1 MPVLLL
7 AVTDQCDASIVAI
20 PAVMD
25 SLARRAS
32 LVAMASVLAS
42 AGLVSGESA
51 EAIAPRAV
59 VSSQAGV
66 LEGANP
72 VTYQKSNPIQLFI
85 IQATII
91 IVFCRILHLPLSY
104 LNQPRVI
111 AEVIGGILLGP
122 SVMMRIPGF
131 QQSIFPTESMPVLSN
146 VANLGLIIFLFLVAL
161 ELDVRLF
168 TKNWKIAVSVG
179 FAGMALP
186 FALGVAI
193 AWGLYNQFRTDEGI
207 TDISFGVYAL
217 FVGTALAIT
226 AFPVLCRI
234 LTELNLL
241 GSSVGVTVLAAGIG
255 NDVTG
260 WILLAL
266 CVALV
271 NNANGLAALWAL
283 LCTVGWTLF
292 LCFAVRP
299 CFIWCLRKTGSLKNG
314 PTQGMV
320 ALTLLIALISAW
332 FTGKSHIMFCF

>member
-1 MPVLLL
+1 MGITGSLTKASGL
-7 AVTDQCDASIVAI
+7 AF
-20 PAVMD
+20 
-25 SLARRAS
+25 
-32 LVAMASVLAS
+32 
-42 AGLVSGESA
+42 AGLAAVAAAA
-51 EAIAPRAV
+51 EAEPLLPRATA
-59 VSSQAGV
+59 SPQAGI

-72 VTYQKSNPIQLFI
+72 VAYNKSNPITLFI
-85 IQATII
+85 VQATII

-122 SVMMRIPGF
+122 SVMMRIPNF

-161 ELDVRLF
+161 EVDVRLF
-168 TKNWKIAVSVG
+168 TRNWRIALSVG
-179 FAGMALP
+179 LAGMALP

-193 AWGLYNQFRTDEGI
+193 AWGLYHQFREDAGI
-207 TDISFGVYAL
+207 VQINFGVYAL

-271 NNANGLAALWAL
+271 NNSSGLAALWAL

-299 CFIWCLRKTGSLKNG
+299 CFMWCLRRTNSIQNG

-320 ALTLLIALISAW
+320 ALTLLIALVSSW
-332 FTGKSHIMFCF
+332 FTGM

>member
-1 MPVLLL
+1 MRK
-7 AVTDQCDASIVAI
+7 
-20 PAVMD
+20 MD
-25 SLARRAS
+25 NLARH
-32 LVAMASVLAS
+32 LLMLMASAFALAFTPG
-42 AGLVSGESA
+42 AAA
-51 EAIAPRAV
+51 EPLEPRATATP
-59 VSSQAGV
+59 QAGI

-72 VTYQKSNPIQLFI
+72 VAYNMSNPILLFI

-122 SVMMRIPGF
+122 SVMMRIPNF
-131 QQSIFPTESMPVLSN
+131 QSSIFPTASMPVLNN

-161 ELDVRLF
+161 EVDVRLF
-168 TKNWKIAVSVG
+168 TKNWRIALTVG

-186 FALGVAI
+186 FGLGVAI
-193 AWGLYNQFRTDEGI
+193 AWGLYHQFRSDPGTV
-207 TDISFGVYAL
+207 DINFGVYAL

-271 NNANGLAALWAL
+271 NNSTGLAALWAL
-283 LCTVGWTLF
+283 LCVVGWTLF

-299 CFIWCLRKTGSLKNG
+299 CFIWCLKKTGSIQKG

-332 FTGKSHIMFCF
+332 FTGK